1 VSRYQEFLAERRKLL
16 AAAANDF
23 LKKLV
28 AGSVPDPIPN
38 LDSTDVL
45 GKVTAHVPGGI
56 GDDDEEERLERLNR
70 WAVKRGLPEG
80 MLSHELTDVRGRQL
94 AVLDL
99 AWPDGVQPGLTQ
111 PVCVLID
118 EDDEVEDAASLAGY
132 RCFSSPHAF
141 RKYVRDEILHEAEN
155 DGNEIDDTTSE

>member
-1 VSRYQEFLAERRKLL
+1 M
-16 AAAANDF
+16 
-23 LKKLV
+23 
-28 AGSVPDPIPN
+28 PDPIPN
-38 LDSTDVL
+38 LDSADVL
-45 GKVTAHVPGGI
+45 GKVTAYVPGGI
-56 GDDDEEERLERLNR
+56 DDDDEEKRLERLNR
-70 WAVKRGLPEG
+70 WVVKRGLPEG
-80 MLSHELTDVRGRQL
+80 MLSHELTDARGRQL

-141 RKYVRDEILHEAEN
+141 RRYVKDEILHDPTAEAAE
-155 DGNEIDDTTSE
+155 DAELISD